1 MNYGSEN
8 VVKTIAL
15 IDFFFR
21 IDIKIYLVYVV
32 TGGFSFYVLSKMG
45 SSSKSFPQIYI
56 TLYQ

>member
-1 MNYGSEN
+1 MNYGSGN

-32 TGGFSFYVLSKMG
+32 TGGFSFYVLFKMG
-45 SSSKSFPQIYI
+45 SSSKSFPQI
-56 TLYQ
+56 

>member
-1 MNYGSEN
+1 MGLEMLS
-8 VVKTIAL
+8 KTIAL

-45 SSSKSFPQIYI
+45 SSSKSFPQI
-56 TLYQ
+56 